1 MALETALTILGV
13 GGLTG
18 AAVWYNSPVQRR
30 KRYLAQPFP
39 STWEEHLQRNVVLYR
54 MLPPELQA
62 QLRSHIKIFLGEK
75 GFEGCGGLEITEEI
89 RVTIAALACLLLLNR
104 ETSYYRGLT
113 TILVYPQAYV
123 VDSKKREGFI
133 EFENDGEGRL
143 GESWGN
149 GTVVLSWCDV
159 TRTSYDPKDGHNLVL
174 HEFAHQ
180 LDQEDGEGDGVPI
193 LEQRSKYASWTHVL
207 NDEYHKL
214 VELTEKG
221 KKDVLQAYG
230 ATNPAEFFAVA
241 TEAFF
246 EKPKQ
251 LQKKHPELYEQL
263 KDFFHLDP
271 LEWRKPLAEKAV
283 EA

>member
-1 MALETALTILGV
+1 MAMATALTILVG

-18 AAVWYNSPVQRR
+18 AAVWYNSPGRRR

-39 STWEEHLQRNVVLYR
+39 PEWEEYLQRNVVLYR
-54 MLPPELQA
+54 MLPPNLQA
-62 QLRSHIKIFLGEK
+62 QLRSHVQIFLGEK
-75 GFEGCGGLEITEEI
+75 NFEGCGGLRITDEM
-89 RVTIAALACLLLLNR
+89 RVTIAGLACLLLINR
-104 ETSYYRGLT
+104 ETSYYKGLA
-113 TILVYPQAYV
+113 TILVYPQAYIV
-123 VDSKKREGFI
+123 NSKKRDGFV
-133 EFENDGEGRL
+133 EWENEGEGRL
-143 GESWGN
+143 GESWGD

-180 LDQEDGEGDGVPI
+180 LDQEDGDGDGVPI
-193 LEQRSKYASWTHVL
+193 LEQRSKYTAWSHVL

-251 LQKKHPELYEQL
+251 LHKKHPELYAQL

-271 LEWRKPLAEKAV
+271 ETWNRAAAQENKK
-283 EA
+283 